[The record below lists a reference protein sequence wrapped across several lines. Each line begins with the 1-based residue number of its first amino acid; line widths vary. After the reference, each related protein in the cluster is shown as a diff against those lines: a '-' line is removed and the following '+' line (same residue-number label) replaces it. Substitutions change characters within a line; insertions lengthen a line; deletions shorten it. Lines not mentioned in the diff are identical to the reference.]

1 MNRHQRI
8 LKATEDAGTECVYV
22 PRAELDKALSEHD
35 ALREGFQAAV
45 LVLARHD
52 PKGARRWLAENGH
65 A

>member
-1 MNRHQRI
+1 MTQPQSRKGEGFDADAI
-8 LKATEDAGTECVYV
+8 GLKS
-22 PRAELDKALSEHD
+22 ELEFLRALSERD